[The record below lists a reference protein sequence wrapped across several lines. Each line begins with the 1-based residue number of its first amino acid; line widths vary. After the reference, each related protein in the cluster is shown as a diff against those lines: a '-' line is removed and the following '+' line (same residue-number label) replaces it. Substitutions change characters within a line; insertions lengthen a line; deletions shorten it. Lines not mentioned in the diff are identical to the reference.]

1 MNHVNWYCKVY
12 EQVQEGLV
20 TRQGKNGQ
28 AAAMHGSLLVIG
40 EMLSYTGDFMVPRFQ
55 VRREGGGGGG
65 RGWGSSRARRCVLKH
80 HAKASIPLENTR
92 RYVPMLQ

>member
-20 TRQGKNGQ
+20 TRQGKGGQ

-55 VRREGGGGGG
+55 VNKEKGRKEGREERMEGRQCDRRT
-65 RGWGSSRARRCVLKH
+65 SL
-80 HAKASIPLENTR
+80 
-92 RYVPMLQ
+92 

>member
-20 TRQGKNGQ
+20 TRQGKGGQ

-55 VRREGGGGGG
+55 VRRERGREGGKEGG
-65 RGWGSSRARRCVLKH
+65 LK
-80 HAKASIPLENTR
+80 
-92 RYVPMLQ
+92 M